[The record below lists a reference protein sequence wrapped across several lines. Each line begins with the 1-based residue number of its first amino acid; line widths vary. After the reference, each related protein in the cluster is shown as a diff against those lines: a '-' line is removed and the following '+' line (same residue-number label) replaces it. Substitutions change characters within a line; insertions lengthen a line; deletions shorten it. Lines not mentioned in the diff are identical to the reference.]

1 MAVTA
6 PTGSGS
12 QRPKPN
18 PVYPRPPL
26 IHDHRLLFKEPVYT
40 DGRPYTVDDE
50 DEGDGPLET

>member
-40 DGRPYTVDDE
+40 DGRPYAVDDQDESE
-50 DEGDGPLET
+50 DDE